1 MSSSFDRDSAWAATR
16 VSGDRPGPADSGWQ
30 ATRVSADRPGPADGG
45 WQSTR
50 VETQVATRFLGDKD
64 SYLEESGPRDIGR
77 QTAPDTRELFV
88 SCDPAQALEQQ
99 FELLKPSFI
108 AVHELGTHAAL
119 RLLTGIAAAAQKPVQ
134 KLHIRRQ
141 GYGTT
146 LATLTYLEIP
156 TANGSTLRLFV
167 TDSESD
173 GASRRAIARTLLAWS
188 RLAVVM
194 VGEQPPHVMDA
205 AFHALRD
212 DILAPGWRNR
222 AMLLLPLT
230 SSGTVSSHGAELG
243 RSARIAVRTTPL
255 VTRPADAWD
264 FITGAW
270 ARLDDPGAPPAAE
283 PAATPARRSPPTPLE
298 MRPMPPV
305 PTAADRARTAASEP
319 TTLIGRYAQRVAEL
333 PGVVACTVFDPA
345 QGKPV
350 AHSGSGP
357 AAADLAQQG
366 AELIASMLG
375 AGRALGFGQA
385 APDAA
390 ITFGSH
396 HVLLRAVPRHPQLAL
411 HVVLD
416 KAQANLTLAR
426 LQLGRLDAMFD
437 PA

>member
-16 VSGDRPGPADSGWQ
+16 VSG
-30 ATRVSADRPGPADGG
+30 DRPGPADGG

-88 SCDPAQALEQQ
+88 SCDPAPALEQQ
-99 FELLKPSFI
+99 FELLKPAFI
-108 AVHELGTHAAL
+108 AVHELGTHSAL
-119 RLLTGIAAAAQKPVQ
+119 RLLTGIATAAQKPVQ

-141 GYGTT
+141 GFGTT
-146 LATLTYLEIP
+146 LATLTYVEIP
-156 TANGSTLRLFV
+156 TADGTALRLFV
-167 TDSESD
+167 TDSEAD

-212 DILAPGWRNR
+212 DILAPGWHNGSL
-222 AMLLLPLT
+222 LLLPLT
-230 SSGTVSSHGAELG
+230 SSGTVSSHGAEL
-243 RSARIAVRTTPL
+243 ARGTRVAVRTTPL

-270 ARLDDPGAPPAAE
+270 ARLDTAGAPPAAA
-283 PAATPARRSPPTPLE
+283 PAAPRRSPTAPLE

-319 TTLIGRYAQRVAEL
+319 TTLIGRYAHRVGEL
-333 PGVVACTVFDPA
+333 PGVVACAVFDPSE
-345 QGKPV
+345 GRPV
-350 AHSGSGP
+350 AQAGSGP
-357 AAADLAQQG
+357 DAADLAQQG

-375 AGRALGFGQA
+375 AGRALGFGHA

-396 HVLLRAVPRHPQLAL
+396 HVLLRAVPKHPQLAL

-437 PA
+437 PE

>member
-1 MSSSFDRDSAWAATR
+1 MSSSFDRDSAWAETR
-16 VSGDRPGPADSGWQ
+16 VN
-30 ATRVSADRPGPADGG
+30 TERVGPADGG

-50 VETQVATRFLGDKD
+50 VETQMATRFLGDQEK
-64 SYLEESGPRDIGR
+64 YLEESGPRDIGR

-88 SCDPAQALEQQ
+88 SCDPAPALEQQ
-99 FELLKPSFI
+99 FEILKPAFI
-108 AVHELGTHAAL
+108 AVHELGTHSAL
-119 RLLTGIAAAAQKPVQ
+119 RLITGIATAAQRPVQ

-146 LATLTYLEIP
+146 LATLTFVELP
-156 TANGSTLRLFV
+156 TADGTALRLFV

-173 GASRRAIARTLLAWS
+173 GASRRAISRTLLAWS

-194 VGEQPPHVMDA
+194 VGEQAPHVMDT
-205 AFHALRD
+205 AFQGLRD
-212 DILAPGWRNR
+212 DILAPGWRNG

-230 SSGTVSSHGAELG
+230 TSGTVSSHGAELA
-243 RSARIAVRTTPL
+243 RSTRIAVRTTPL

-270 ARLDDPGAPPAAE
+270 ARLGDGATPSPAV
-283 PAATPARRSPPTPLE
+283 AAPARRPGPAPLA

-305 PTAADRARTAASEP
+305 PTAADRARSAAAEP
-319 TTLIGRYAQRVAEL
+319 TTPIGRYAQRVGEL
-333 PGVVACTVFDPA
+333 PGVVACVVFDPS
-345 QGKPV
+345 QGKAV
-350 AHSGSGP
+350 AEAGSGP
-357 AAADLAQQG
+357 APADLAQQG
-366 AELIASMLG
+366 AELVASMLG
-375 AGRALGFGQA
+375 ASRALGFGHA

-396 HVLLRAVPRHPQLAL
+396 HVLLRAVPKHPQLSL

-416 KAQANLTLAR
+416 KANANLTLAR

-437 PA
+437 AE

>member
-16 VSGDRPGPADSGWQ
+16 VSG
-30 ATRVSADRPGPADGG
+30 DRPGPADGG

-88 SCDPAQALEQQ
+88 SCDPAPALEQQ
-99 FELLKPSFI
+99 FELLKPAFI

-119 RLLTGIAAAAQKPVQ
+119 RLLTGIATAAQKPVQ

-141 GYGTT
+141 GFGTT
-146 LATLTYLEIP
+146 LATLTYVEIP
-156 TANGSTLRLFV
+156 TADGSALRLFV
-167 TDSESD
+167 TDSEADS
-173 GASRRAIARTLLAWS
+173 ASRRAIARTLLAWS

-212 DILAPGWRNR
+212 DILAPGWHNGTL
-222 AMLLLPLT
+222 LLLPLT

-243 RSARIAVRTTPL
+243 RSTRIAVRTTPL

-270 ARLDDPGAPPAAE
+270 ARLDDTGAPTAAAPVAPRRPAA
-283 PAATPARRSPPTPLE
+283 APLE

-305 PTAADRARTAASEP
+305 PTAADRARAAASEP
-319 TTLIGRYAQRVAEL
+319 TTPIGRYAQRVGEL
-333 PGVVACTVFDPA
+333 PGVVACAVFDPS
-345 QGKPV
+345 QGRPV
-350 AHSGSGP
+350 AQAGSGP

-375 AGRALGFGQA
+375 AGRSLGFGHA
-385 APDAA
+385 PPDAA

-396 HVLLRAVPRHPQLAL
+396 HVLLRAVPKHPQLAL

-437 PA
+437 GE